1 MIFIIQIIL
10 VIKINQI
17 LNKIIQIKTRHLILI
32 KHNNL
37 VITKQIITVLITK
50 MAMILL
56 FMLEI
61 IQPTHQI

>member
-10 VIKINQI
+10 VIKIKQI